1 MLDAPGKT
9 KALKAALRVRGWVRD
24 RLLTDVCEV
33 GDDGPSLVG
42 SVRHGQERPSL
53 PAPLRVTP
61 AVRCLT
67 RCQEAESVTA
77 MDELSRA
84 GAAPWGVPGPM
95 FSQAGLARPA
105 AWAAPPDLDRLR
117 ASRARGR
124 RGKPLVPTSVASP
137 RLSDELFARLLSFG
151 TPQEVH
157 RDDVLFSPGD
167 EDADLIVVAR
177 GSVEVV
183 RTEMAQVPA
192 ATVATVDAGGFVG
205 ELNLLTG
212 QNVYLLCRAREAG
225 TVYRVSPER
234 LRQLMATDVELSDIV
249 FKALIARRELLQR
262 SRTAALAVD
271 IVGGARSAA
280 ALALRTYAARQ
291 RLIHLWFDAD
301 TPAGRAMMESSG
313 LTQVDLPAVVM
324 PGTTLKHATPGGLA
338 EKLGLSYRRSST
350 KPVDVTIV
358 GAGPAG
364 LAAAVYGAS
373 EGLDTVLLDAV
384 GTGGQAAASSRIENY
399 FGFPFGLSGADLT
412 GLAVLQALKFG
423 AQLASPCQAVKLDTD
438 RNGDLLRLH
447 LQDGEVID
455 SKSVIIATGAR
466 YRALPL
472 ERWPDFEG
480 AGIYYA
486 ATELEARGC
495 AGSPVTVVGGANS
508 AGQAALYLAG
518 RGSEVS
524 LVVRGPDIAAEMSAY
539 LVDRLRA
546 HPRVTVRCRSEV
558 TRLDGD
564 EFLEE
569 VSITDRAAD
578 STQAQLCSGLFCF
591 IGAEPATSWL
601 TGIATGDDG
610 FIRTDV
616 QLNDDDLGPAWAT
629 LGRRLPFETSIP
641 GVFAVGDVHS
651 GSMKRVA
658 AATGEGASA
667 IASVHKAINP
677 VV

>member
-1 MLDAPGKT
+1 MS
-9 KALKAALRVRGWVRD
+9 
-24 RLLTDVCEV
+24 E
-33 GDDGPSLVG
+33 
-42 SVRHGQERPSL
+42 
-53 PAPLRVTP
+53 
-61 AVRCLT
+61 
-67 RCQEAESVTA
+67 

-84 GAAPWGVPGPM
+84 DAAPWAARGSM
-95 FSQAGLARPA
+95 FSQPGLAGPVT
-105 AWAAPPDLDRLR
+105 WAIPQDLDRLR
-117 ASRARGR
+117 ARHAPGR
-124 RGKPLVPTSVASP
+124 LGKPLVSTGVASP
-137 RLSDELFARLLSFG
+137 RLGDELFARLLAYG
-151 TPQEVH
+151 RLQETH
-157 RDDVLFSPGD
+157 RGDVLFRPGD
-167 EDADLIVVAR
+167 EDVDLIVVDR
-177 GSVEVV
+177 GSAEVV
-183 RTEMAQVPA
+183 RTETADVPA
-192 ATVATVDAGGFVG
+192 ETVAVVDAGGFVG

-212 QNVYLLCRAREAG
+212 QNVYLLCRVRTAG
-225 TVYRVSPER
+225 TVYRVPPER
-234 LRQLMATDVELSDIV
+234 LRQLMANDVELSDIV

-262 SRTAALAVD
+262 STAARTVE

-291 RLIHLWFDAD
+291 RLTHLWFDAD

-313 LTQVDLPAVVM
+313 LSKDDDLPAVVM
-324 PGTTLKHATPGGLA
+324 PGTTLKRATPGRLA

-373 EGLDTVLLDAV
+373 EGLDTMLLDAV

-412 GLAVLQALKFG
+412 GRAVLQALKFG
-423 AQLASPCQAVKLDTD
+423 AQLASPCEAVELDTD

-447 LQDGEVID
+447 LPGGEVID
-455 SKSVIIATGAR
+455 SRAVVIATGAR

-495 AGSPVTVVGGANS
+495 TGSPVTVVGGANS

-524 LVVRGPDIAAEMSAY
+524 LVVRGPDIATGMSAY
-539 LVDRLRA
+539 LVDRLLV
-546 HPRVTVRCRSEV
+546 HPQVTVLCRSEV
-558 TRLDGD
+558 TRLDGGD
-564 EFLEE
+564 FLEE
-569 VSITDRAAD
+569 VSITDRTAD
-578 STQAQLCSGLFCF
+578 TTQAHPCSGLFCF

-601 TGIATGDDG
+601 TGIATEDDG

-616 QLNDDDLGPAWAT
+616 QLADNDLGPAWT
-629 LGRRLPFETSIP
+629 DLGRKPLPFETNVP
-641 GVFAVGDVHS
+641 AVFAVGDVRS

-667 IASVHKAINP
+667 IASVHKAIATLA
-677 VV
+677 

>member
-1 MLDAPGKT
+1 
-9 KALKAALRVRGWVRD
+9 
-24 RLLTDVCEV
+24 
-33 GDDGPSLVG
+33 
-42 SVRHGQERPSL
+42 
-53 PAPLRVTP
+53 
-61 AVRCLT
+61 
-67 RCQEAESVTA
+67 
-77 MDELSRA
+77 
-84 GAAPWGVPGPM
+84 
-95 FSQAGLARPA
+95 
-105 AWAAPPDLDRLR
+105 
-117 ASRARGR
+117 
-124 RGKPLVPTSVASP
+124 
-137 RLSDELFARLLSFG
+137 
-151 TPQEVH
+151 
-157 RDDVLFSPGD
+157 VLFTPGD
-167 EDADLIVVAR
+167 EDVDLIVVDR
-177 GSVEVV
+177 GSAEVV
-183 RTEMAQVPA
+183 RTETADVPA
-192 ATVATVDAGGFVG
+192 AIVAVVDAGGFVG

-212 QNVYLLCRAREAG
+212 QNVYLLCRVKEGG
-225 TVYRVSPER
+225 TVYRVTPER
-234 LRQLMATDVELSDIV
+234 LRQLMANDAELSDIV

-262 SRTAALAVD
+262 STAARAVE

-301 TPAGRAMMESSG
+301 TPAGRAMMESSS
-313 LTQVDLPAVVM
+313 LTQDDLPAVVL
-324 PGTTLKHATPGGLA
+324 PGATLKRTTPGRLA
-338 EKLGLSYRRSST
+338 EKLGLSYRRSSAR
-350 KPVDVTIV
+350 PADVTIV

-399 FGFPFGLSGADLT
+399 FGFPFGLSGTDLT

-423 AQLASPCQAVKLDTD
+423 AQLASPCQAVKLDID
-438 RNGDLLRLH
+438 RNGNLLRLH
-447 LQDGEVID
+447 LQGGEVID
-455 SKSVIIATGAR
+455 SKAVVIATGAR

-495 AGSPVTVVGGANS
+495 TGSPVTVVGGANS

-539 LVDRLRA
+539 LVDRLLV
-546 HPRVTVRCRSEV
+546 HPRVTVRCQSEV
-558 TRLDGD
+558 TRLDGGD
-564 EFLEE
+564 FLEE
-569 VSITDRAAD
+569 VSITDRTAD
-578 STQAQLCSGLFCF
+578 STQPQPCSGLFCF

-616 QLNDDDLGPAWAT
+616 QLNDGDLGPAWAG
-629 LGRRLPFETSIP
+629 LGRRPLPFETNIP

-667 IASVHKAINP
+667 IASVHKAISTL
-677 VV
+677 V

>member
-1 MLDAPGKT
+1 MAAMNEPPRRVAPSW
-9 KALKAALRVRGWVRD
+9 AERG
-24 RLLTDVCEV
+24 
-33 GDDGPSLVG
+33 S
-42 SVRHGQERPSL
+42 
-53 PAPLRVTP
+53 
-61 AVRCLT
+61 
-67 RCQEAESVTA
+67 
-77 MDELSRA
+77 
-84 GAAPWGVPGPM
+84 M
-95 FSQAGLARPA
+95 FSQAGLARPVD
-105 AWAAPPDLDRLR
+105 WATPQDLGRLR
-117 ASRARGR
+117 ASHARER
-124 RGKPLVPTSVASP
+124 PGKPLVPTSVASP
-137 RLSDELFARLLSFG
+137 RLGHDLFARLWSYG
-151 TPQEVH
+151 TQQEV
-157 RDDVLFSPGD
+157 RRGDVLFSPGD
-167 EDADLIVVAR
+167 EDADMIVVAR
-177 GSVEVV
+177 GSAEVV
-183 RTEMAQVPA
+183 RTATADVPA
-192 ATVATVDAGGFVG
+192 ATVAVVDAGGFVG

-212 QNVYLLCRAREAG
+212 QNVYLLCRVRESG

-262 SRTAALAVD
+262 STAALAVE

-291 RLIHLWFDAD
+291 RLIHLWFDAG
-301 TPAGRAMMESSG
+301 TPVGRAMMESSG
-313 LTQVDLPAVVM
+313 LTEGDLPAVVM
-324 PGTTLKHATPGGLA
+324 GTTLKQATPGVLA

-350 KPVDVTIV
+350 KPADVTIV

-399 FGFPFGLSGADLT
+399 IGFPFGLSGNDLT
-412 GLAVLQALKFG
+412 GLGVLQALKFG
-423 AQLASPCQAVKLDTD
+423 AQLASPCEAVKLDTE
-438 RNGDLLRLH
+438 RKGDLLRLH
-447 LQDGEVID
+447 LQGGEVID
-455 SKSVIIATGAR
+455 TKAVVIATGAR

-495 AGSPVTVVGGANS
+495 TGSPVTVIGGANS

-524 LVVRGPDIAAEMSAY
+524 LVVRGPDITAEMSAY
-539 LVDRLRA
+539 LVDRLQA

-564 EFLEE
+564 DFLEE
-569 VSITDRAAD
+569 VSITDRTAD
-578 STQAQLCSGLFCF
+578 STQAQPCSGLFCF

-629 LGRRLPFETSIP
+629 LGRGPLPFETNIP

-667 IASVHKAINP
+667 IASVHKAISTI
-677 VV
+677 V

>member
-1 MLDAPGKT
+1 M
-9 KALKAALRVRGWVRD
+9 
-24 RLLTDVCEV
+24 
-33 GDDGPSLVG
+33 
-42 SVRHGQERPSL
+42 
-53 PAPLRVTP
+53 
-61 AVRCLT
+61 
-67 RCQEAESVTA
+67 TA
-77 MDELSRA
+77 MDERSRA
-84 GAAPWGVPGPM
+84 DAAPWAGRGSV
-95 FSQAGLARPA
+95 FSQAGLAEPV
-105 AWAAPPDLDRLR
+105 AWATPHDLDRLR
-117 ASRARGR
+117 ASHGR
-124 RGKPLVPTSVASP
+124 RRLGRPLVPTSVASP
-137 RLSDELFARLLSFG
+137 RLGDELFGRLLSYG
-151 TPQEVH
+151 TPQEIH
-157 RDDVLFSPGD
+157 RGDVLFRPGD

-183 RTEMAQVPA
+183 RTATADVPA
-192 ATVATVDAGGFVG
+192 ATVAVVDAGGFVG

-212 QNVYLLCRAREAG
+212 QNVYLLCRVRGAG

-262 SRTAALAVD
+262 STAALAVE

-313 LTQVDLPAVVM
+313 LTEDDLPAVVM
-324 PGTTLKHATPGGLA
+324 PGTTLKQATPGGLA

-373 EGLDTVLLDAV
+373 EGLDTVLLDGV

-423 AQLASPCQAVKLDTD
+423 AQLATPCQAVKLDTD
-438 RNGDLLRLH
+438 RNSDLLRLH
-447 LQDGEVID
+447 LQGGEVID
-455 SKSVIIATGAR
+455 SKAVVIATGAR
-466 YRALPL
+466 YRVLPL
-472 ERWPDFEG
+472 GRWPDFEG

-495 AGSPVTVVGGANS
+495 MGSPVTVVGGANS

-539 LVDRLRA
+539 LVDRLQA
-546 HPRVTVRCRSEV
+546 HPRVTVRCQSEV
-558 TRLDGD
+558 TRLDGGD
-564 EFLEE
+564 FLQE
-569 VSITDRAAD
+569 VSITDRTTD
-578 STQAQLCSGLFCF
+578 STQAQPCSGLFCF

-629 LGRRLPFETSIP
+629 LRRQPLPFETSIP

-667 IASVHKAINP
+667 IASVHKAISTLI
-677 VV
+677 

>member
-1 MLDAPGKT
+1 
-9 KALKAALRVRGWVRD
+9 
-24 RLLTDVCEV
+24 
-33 GDDGPSLVG
+33 
-42 SVRHGQERPSL
+42 
-53 PAPLRVTP
+53 VT
-61 AVRCLT
+61 
-67 RCQEAESVTA
+67 S

-84 GAAPWGVPGPM
+84 AGAPWAARGPM
-95 FSQAGLARPA
+95 FSQAGLARPV
-105 AWAAPPDLDRLR
+105 AWATPHDLDRLR
-117 ASRARGR
+117 ASHARGR
-124 RGKPLVPTSVASP
+124 PGEPLVPTSVASP
-137 RLSDELFARLLSFG
+137 RLSDELFARLLTYG
-151 TPQEVH
+151 TPQETH
-157 RDDVLFSPGD
+157 RGDVLFRPGD
-167 EDADLIVVAR
+167 EDVDLIVVDR

-183 RTEMAQVPA
+183 RTETADVPA
-192 ATVATVDAGGFVG
+192 ATVASVDAGGFVG

-212 QNVYLLCRAREAG
+212 QNVYLLCRVREGG

-234 LRQLMATDVELSDIV
+234 LRQLMANDVELSDIV

-262 SRTAALAVD
+262 STAAQAME

-301 TPAGRAMMESSG
+301 TPAGRAMMQSSG
-313 LTQVDLPAVVM
+313 LTEDDLPAVVL
-324 PGTTLKHATPGGLA
+324 PGATLKQATPGGLA
-338 EKLGLSYRRSST
+338 EKLGLSYHRSST

-412 GLAVLQALKFG
+412 GRAVLQALKFG

-447 LQDGEVID
+447 LQGGEVID
-455 SKSVIIATGAR
+455 SKAVVIATGAR

-495 AGSPVTVVGGANS
+495 AGSPVTVIGGANS

-524 LVVRGPDIAAEMSAY
+524 LIVRGPDIATEMSAY
-539 LVDRLRA
+539 LVDRLLV

-558 TRLDGD
+558 TRLDGGD
-564 EFLEE
+564 FLEE
-569 VSITDRAAD
+569 VSITDRTAD
-578 STQAQLCSGLFCF
+578 SAQAQPCSGLFCF
-591 IGAEPATSWL
+591 IGAEPATDWL

-616 QLNDDDLGPAWAT
+616 QLTGGDLGPAWTT
-629 LGRRLPFETSIP
+629 LGRRPLPFETSIP

-667 IASVHKAINP
+667 IASVHKAIAALA
-677 VV
+677 

>member
-1 MLDAPGKT
+1 
-9 KALKAALRVRGWVRD
+9 
-24 RLLTDVCEV
+24 
-33 GDDGPSLVG
+33 
-42 SVRHGQERPSL
+42 
-53 PAPLRVTP
+53 
-61 AVRCLT
+61 
-67 RCQEAESVTA
+67 

-84 GAAPWGVPGPM
+84 ATAPWAARGAR
-95 FSQAGLARPA
+95 FSQAGLARPV
-105 AWAAPPDLDRLR
+105 AWASPQDLNRLR
-117 ASRARGR
+117 ARHPRGR
-124 RGKPLVPTSVASP
+124 LDRPLVPVSEASP
-137 RLSDELFARLLSFG
+137 RLGDELFARLLTYG
-151 TPQEVH
+151 TPHQT
-157 RDDVLFSPGD
+157 RRGDVLFRPGD
-167 EDADLIVVAR
+167 TDVDLIVVDR

-183 RTEMAQVPA
+183 RTAIGHVPA

-212 QNVYLLCRAREAG
+212 QNVYLLGQVREG
-225 TVYRVSPER
+225 GQVYRVSPER
-234 LRQLMATDVELSDIV
+234 LRQLMASDVELSDIV

-262 SRTAALAVD
+262 SAAALAVEIIGTD
-271 IVGGARSAA
+271 RSAA

-301 TPAGRAMMESSG
+301 TPAGQGMMKSSG
-313 LTQVDLPAVVM
+313 LRADDLPAVVM
-324 PGTTLKHATPGGLA
+324 PGTTLKRATPGELA
-338 EKLGLSYRRSST
+338 GKLGLSYRRSST
-350 KPVDVTIV
+350 KPVDVTIA

-373 EGLDTVLLDAV
+373 EGLDTVLLDAA
-384 GTGGQAAASSRIENY
+384 GAGGQAAASSRIENY

-412 GLAVLQALKFG
+412 GRAVLQALKFG
-423 AQLASPCQAVKLDTD
+423 AQLASPCQAVKLDTK
-438 RNGDLLRLH
+438 RTGDLLRLH
-447 LQDGEVID
+447 LQGGEVID
-455 SKSVIIATGAR
+455 TKAVVIATGAR

-486 ATELEARGC
+486 ATELEARSCTGR
-495 AGSPVTVVGGANS
+495 PVVVVGGANS

-524 LVVRGPDIAAEMSAY
+524 LVVRGPDIAAGMSAY
-539 LVDRLRA
+539 LVGRLLA
-546 HPRVTVRCRSEV
+546 QPRVTVRCRSEV

-564 EFLEE
+564 NFLEE
-569 VSITDRAAD
+569 VSITDRTAD
-578 STQAQLCSGLFCF
+578 TVQARPCSGLFCF

-601 TGIATGDDG
+601 TGIAAGDDG

-616 QLNDDDLGPAWAT
+616 QLTEDDLGPAWAT
-629 LGRRLPFETSIP
+629 LGRRPLPFETSVP

-667 IASVHKAINP
+667 IASVHKAIATLA
-677 VV
+677 

>member
-1 MLDAPGKT
+1 
-9 KALKAALRVRGWVRD
+9 
-24 RLLTDVCEV
+24 
-33 GDDGPSLVG
+33 
-42 SVRHGQERPSL
+42 
-53 PAPLRVTP
+53 
-61 AVRCLT
+61 
-67 RCQEAESVTA
+67 VTA
-77 MDELSRA
+77 MRELSRTDTVPW
-84 GAAPWGVPGPM
+84 AARGPM
-95 FSQAGLARPA
+95 FSQAGLARPV
-105 AWAAPPDLDRLR
+105 AWTAPHDLDRLR
-117 ASRARGR
+117 ASHARGR
-124 RGKPLVPTSVASP
+124 PGKPLVPTSVASP
-137 RLSDELFARLLSFG
+137 RLGDELFARLLAYG
-151 TPQEVH
+151 TPQQT
-157 RDDVLFSPGD
+157 RPGDVLFSPGD
-167 EDADLIVVAR
+167 VDADLIVVGR
-177 GSVEVV
+177 GSAEVI
-183 RTEMAQVPA
+183 RTQTADVPA
-192 ATVATVDAGGFVG
+192 AIVAVVDAGGFVG

-212 QNVYLLCRAREAG
+212 QNVYLLCRVREGG

-234 LRQLMATDVELSDIV
+234 LRQLMANDVELSDIV
-249 FKALIARRELLQR
+249 FKSLIARRELLQR
-262 SRTAALAVD
+262 STAARAVE

-301 TPAGRAMMESSG
+301 TPAGRTMMESSH
-313 LTQVDLPAVVM
+313 LTEDDLPAVVM
-324 PGTTLKHATPGGLA
+324 PGTTLKQATPGCLA

-399 FGFPFGLSGADLT
+399 FGFPFGLSGNDLT

-423 AQLASPCQAVKLDTD
+423 AQLASPCQAVQLDTD
-438 RNGDLLRLH
+438 RNGGLLRLH
-447 LQDGEVID
+447 LQGGEAID
-455 SKSVIIATGAR
+455 SKAVIIATGAR

-495 AGSPVTVVGGANS
+495 TGSPVTVVGGANS

-518 RGSEVS
+518 RGSDVS

-539 LVDRLRA
+539 LVDRLLV

-558 TRLDGD
+558 TRLDGGD
-564 EFLEE
+564 FLEE
-569 VSITDRAAD
+569 VSITDRTAD
-578 STQAQLCSGLFCF
+578 STRAQPCAGLFCF
-591 IGAEPATSWL
+591 IGAEPAASWL

-616 QLNDDDLGPAWAT
+616 QLDDADLGPAWAA
-629 LGRRLPFETSIP
+629 LGRRPLPFETNLP

-667 IASVHKAINP
+667 IASVHKAISTL
-677 VV
+677 V